1 MQTKIEKFTA
11 FGIPGTHGN
20 TQPYYADP
28 ATASGSLKMGDPVE
42 VTAGVAKKMT
52 AVNKFAGIA
61 VDPHEHVL
69 MTLPE
74 STRTLVVRDGDT
86 IAVAKKGSW
95 YIEIPEVSGVT
106 VGAKVY
112 ATAAG
117 AYTMTA
123 GSNALVGEVLAT
135 DGAASP
141 DTKTVALVRL
151 G

>member
-1 MQTKIEKFTA
+1 MQTKINTYTA

-28 ATASGSLKMGDPVE
+28 ATAEANLKMGDPVE
-42 VTAGVAKKMT
+42 VTAGKAKKMT
-52 AVNKFAGIA
+52 AVAKYVGIA

-74 STRTLVVRDGDT
+74 STRTLVVREGDT

-95 YIEIPEVSGVT
+95 YIEIPEVGVT

-112 ATAAG
+112 ATATG
-117 AYTMTA
+117 VYTMTA
-123 GSNALVGEVLAT
+123 GSNALIGEVLAT

-141 DTKTVALVRL
+141 DTKTIALVRL

>member
-1 MQTKIEKFTA
+1 MQTKINKNTA

-28 ATASGSLKMGDPVE
+28 ATAEANLKMGDPVE
-42 VTAGVAKKMT
+42 VTAGKAKKMT
-52 AVNKFAGIA
+52 AVANYVGIA

-74 STRTLVVRDGDT
+74 STRTLVVRQ
-86 IAVAKKGSW
+86 GSW
-95 YIEIPEVSGVT
+95 YIEIPEVGVT

-117 AYTMTA
+117 VYTMTA

-141 DTKTVALVRL
+141 DTKTIALVRL